1 MGGEACGYPKIPIVV
16 ESHTDAKYERLN
28 SYMGDKVVLEIRSN
42 VAKQIPSSVKNALS
56 RMPGEQQAVFEEEYV
71 DKRRS
76 GILLLLLSILFPIH
90 FFFEGRVGLGILYW
104 LTGWALGIW
113 WVIEILTVW
122 GRTKR
127 YNQDTAIALLRDMK
141 IMNSENATQNVIID
155 QRRMA

>member
-1 MGGEACGYPKIPIVV
+1 MKLIQGV
-16 ESHTDAKYERLN
+16 RLA
-28 SYMGDKVVLEIRSN
+28 LEIRSN
-42 VAKQIPSSVKNALS
+42 VAKQLPSSVKNALG

-76 GILLLLLSILFPIH
+76 GLLMLLLSILFPIH

-104 LTGWALGIW
+104 LTLGGFGIW
-113 WVIEILTVW
+113 WFIEILTVW

-127 YNQDTAIALLRDMK
+127 FNQDTATALLRDMK
-141 IMNSENATQNVIID
+141 IMNSENHPQSNVLID